1 MKCLLCNHSADF
13 LGRFQNRNYNRCT
26 FCASVFLDTN
36 DHPNLSKEKERYNLH
51 QNNTAN
57 SGYLKFLSPLLDA
70 VSKNHTPADRGLDYG
85 SGPNPVFTN
94 SLQRKNYQIVS
105 YDPIYANTYTFTE
118 KKYNYIVCC
127 EVIEHFHN
135 PQIEFNK
142 LHELLTNKGKL
153 YIKTNLLLETIEF
166 KNWWYKNDY
175 THTFFYTERALL
187 YIKENFAFNDL
198 KIHKDYIV
206 FEA

>member
-1 MKCLLCNHSADF
+1 M
-13 LGRFQNRNYNRCT
+13 
-26 FCASVFLDTN
+26 
-36 DHPNLSKEKERYNLH
+36 
-51 QNNTAN
+51 
-57 SGYLKFLSPLLDA
+57 
-70 VSKNHTPADRGLDYG
+70 
-85 SGPNPVFTN
+85 
-94 SLQRKNYQIVS
+94 
-105 YDPIYANTYTFTE
+105 
-118 KKYNYIVCC
+118 
-127 EVIEHFHN
+127 IEHFHN
-135 PQIEFNK
+135 PQIEFNR
-142 LHELLTNKGKL
+142 LRELLANKGKL